1 MQIVTAPPQVR
12 AASRAWRREGL
23 TVGFVPTMGYLH
35 AGHLS
40 LVDAA
45 RRAGADRIIASIF
58 VNPTQF
64 GPAEDLDSYPRDEPG
79 DRAKLESRGVD
90 LLFMPAAEHIYQD
103 GAETSISLSD
113 LPNHLCGRSRPVHFG
128 GVATVVALLFNIT
141 EPDIAVFGQKDFQ
154 QLQVI
159 RKMVRDLHFGVSV
172 VGAPIIRE
180 SDGLALSSRNAYLN
194 SGQRQRATCLSRA
207 LADARARVAAGE
219 RDCNVLKDAITAHCE
234 AAGGAVDYVAIV
246 NESTLQPVGKLNG
259 PARAAI
265 AVRIGPARLI
275 DNVLLSPD
283 P

>member
-1 MQIVTAPPQVR
+1 MRVLTAPAEVR

-45 RRAGADRIIASIF
+45 RAAGADRIIASIF

-64 GPAEDLDSYPRDEPG
+64 GPGEDLASYPRDEAG

-90 LLFMPAAEHIYQD
+90 LLFMPATEHIYQE
-103 GAETSISLSD
+103 GAETSIALSD
-113 LPNHLCGRSRPVHFG
+113 LPNHLCGLSRPVHFG

-141 EPDIAVFGQKDFQ
+141 EPDVAVFGQKDFQ

-159 RKMVRDLHFGVSV
+159 RKMVVDLHFAVSV

-180 SDGLALSSRNAYLN
+180 PDGLAMSSRNAYLN
-194 SGQRQRATCLSRA
+194 ADERQRATCLSRA
-207 LADARARVAAGE
+207 LRDASARVAAGE
-219 RDCNVLKDAITAHCE
+219 RNADVLKAVITTHCE
-234 AAGGAVDYVAIV
+234 AAGGTVDYVAIV
-246 NESTLQPVGKLNG
+246 NESTLEPVGRLNG